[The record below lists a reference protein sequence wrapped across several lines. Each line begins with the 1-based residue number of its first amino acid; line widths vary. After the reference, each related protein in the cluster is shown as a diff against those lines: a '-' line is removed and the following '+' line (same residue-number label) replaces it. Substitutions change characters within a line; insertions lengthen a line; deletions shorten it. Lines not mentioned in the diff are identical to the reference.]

1 MRRLVALLALT
12 LAACGAETPA
22 PDLPVAS
29 RAVSPETA
37 LPPMRSFVAGHMG
50 RPTRPNAQMA
60 QDFLDLA
67 FRMESGRALPVMT
80 RFDGPVRVRVAG
92 PVPPTLGPDLDAL
105 IARLRAEAGID
116 VSRTDAPDAEI
127 TVQAVPRAELRSA
140 VPGAACFV
148 VPGVSSWP
156 GYRAARGSAAVDWA
170 ALQRRQRA
178 AIFIP
183 AEVAPQEIRDCLNEE
198 LAQAMG
204 PIDDLY
210 RLPDSIF
217 NDDNVNGPLTGFDM
231 LMLRLYTSPE
241 LANGMTRAQAAA
253 IVPGLLARL
262 NPAGEVA
269 GPPEGPDPS
278 RAWISAVQDALLP
291 ANSAATRRS
300 AAARAWAMARDGG
313 YGAAPLGFSA
323 YVYGRLMLQADEGAA
338 AAAFAAADRA
348 YRSSPQTRQHVAV
361 VAVQLAA
368 LALSRHDETGV
379 LRITDEA
386 MPLATAAQNAAVL
399 ASLMM
404 IRAAALER
412 AGRGQEAAAVRMDS
426 LGWARYGFGAQANVR
441 ARLREIAAIA
451 AD

>member
-1 MRRLVALLALT
+1 MRRLAPLLVLG
-12 LAACGAETPA
+12 LAACGAGA
-22 PDLPVAS
+22 PRSVPPVAS
-29 RAVSPETA
+29 RAVSPEAA
-37 LPPMRSFVAGHMG
+37 LPPMRSFSVTRMG
-50 RPTRPNAQMA
+50 PPSRPNAQMA

-67 FRMESGRALPVMT
+67 FRMESGRALPFMT
-80 RFDGPVRVRVAG
+80 RFDGPLRVHVAG
-92 PVPPTLGPDLDAL
+92 PVPPTLGRDLDAL

-127 TVQAVPRAELRSA
+127 TVQAVPRAELRAA

-156 GYRAARGSAAVDWA
+156 AYRAARETAAVDWA
-170 ALQRRQRA
+170 ALDRRRRA

-183 AEVAPQEIRDCLNEE
+183 ADVAPQEIRDCLNEE
-198 LAQAMG
+198 LAQSMG

-231 LMLRLYTSPE
+231 LMLRLYTAPE
-241 LANGMTRAQAAA
+241 LANGMTRAEAAA

-278 RAWISAVQDALLP
+278 RAWISAVRDALVP

-300 AAARAWAMARDGG
+300 AAARAWTMARAGG

-323 YVYGRLMLQADEGAA
+323 YIYGRLMLQTDKGAA
-338 AAAFAAADRA
+338 ATAFAAADRA
-348 YRSSPQTRQHVAV
+348 YRSTPQTRQHVAV

-368 LALSRHDETGV
+368 LALSRHDAAGV
-379 LRITDEA
+379 LRITGEA
-386 MPLATAAQNAAVL
+386 MPLAAAAQNAAVL
-399 ASLMM
+399 ASLKM

-412 AGRGQEAAAVRMDS
+412 DGRGHEAAAVRLDS
-426 LGWARYGFGAQANVR
+426 LGWARYGFGSQANIG

-451 AD
+451 AN